1 MDVIHSGTVAR
12 GFQFAS
18 GGALGRGDHP
28 SPFSDA
34 TLRLQ
39 EPHLRAQG
47 IDLDAL
53 VPGRR
58 LGTINVRLPYALVLD
73 RPDLTATDVDWTTDE
88 PDPAARIAPETF
100 SFAHCCFCHAG
111 HYYPG
116 LIYYPH
122 PETKPATNAHAYDV
136 LEVIAPPVDDLAAG
150 AAVAIVCRS
159 DAFRRA

>member
-1 MDVIHSGTVAR
+1 MDVIHAGLVGM

-18 GGALGRGDHP
+18 GAAVGRPDRP

-39 EPHLRAQG
+39 EPHLRAHG

-53 VPGRR
+53 VPGRV

-73 RPDLTATDVDWTTDE
+73 RPDLTAPSVDWTAGQ
-88 PDPAARIAPETF
+88 PAPARIAPETF
-100 SFAHCCFCHAG
+100 SFARCCLCHAG

-122 PETKPATNAHAYDV
+122 PETKPATNAHDFHV
-136 LEVIAPPVDDLAAG
+136 LEVIAPPVRNLVG
-150 AAVAIVCRS
+150 GSAVAVVCRA